1 LLYFTCQIFFDPKN
15 EPLNELKGLF
25 TSIIDQLVRK
35 SDFVKNTTKLAGG
48 TGIAQFIP
56 FLALPLLSR
65 LYAPA
70 EFGWFGVYYAIALV
84 ISVFITGRY
93 ELAILLP
100 GTKREANH
108 LARLA
113 EFLTLGAGIV
123 SLIIVLLFHQQI
135 ATLFSV
141 QPIASML
148 MLLPFSIISLALLQV
163 YSYRHNRD
171 KNYTIIS
178 SGKIIY
184 SIVLVITQVSLGYL
198 GYTVSGLI
206 IGSVL
211 AVLTHAL
218 ILRLWKASIF
228 REDVAFSRPLMKEL
242 GTTYSDF
249 PRHNAPH
256 ALANSVSVQIP
267 IILINRFL
275 TEATAGLYF
284 MAFRIVQAPV
294 ILISSSIGQ
303 VYSQTVSEMY
313 RSGGNIYSFTVKI
326 YGVLTLISFV
336 PFTVLALWG
345 PEIFTFV
352 LGSDWTE
359 AGRYA
364 QIFSPAFFLI
374 FIVSPT
380 VFLTALLNQQ
390 KKAFHIELF
399 FIVVRL
405 GALSVGIWL
414 GDAVI
419 AIAGYSAA
427 TMVMMLYYIRWLLK
441 LTKNIPQNNQQ
452 TTQ

>member
-1 LLYFTCQIFFDPKN
+1 
-15 EPLNELKGLF
+15 LNQLKDLF

-48 TGIAQFIP
+48 TGIAQVIP

-65 LYAPA
+65 LYSPA

-84 ISVFITGRY
+84 TSVFITGRY
-93 ELAILLP
+93 ELAVLLP

-113 EFLTLGAGIV
+113 EFLTLGAGFV
-123 SLIIVLLFHQQI
+123 SLAVVLMFHQHI
-135 ATLFSV
+135 AALFSV
-141 QPIASML
+141 QPIAQ
-148 MLLPFSIISLALLQV
+148 MLLLLPVSIISLALLQV

-184 SIVLVITQVSLGYL
+184 SIVLVFAQVSLGYL

-228 REDVAFSRPLMKEL
+228 REDVAYNRPLMMEL
-242 GTTYSDF
+242 ATTYIDF

-256 ALANSVSVQIP
+256 ALANAVSVQIP

-275 TEATAGLYF
+275 TEATAGFYF

-326 YGVLTLISFV
+326 YGVLTLISFL
-336 PFTVLALWG
+336 PFTLLALWG

-364 QIFSPAFFLI
+364 RIFSPAFFLI

-405 GALSVGIWL
+405 GALSAGIWL